1 MVQWVVHAGRIEG
14 VGVQVSGGEA
24 ERGQRTGY
32 LGAGG
37 KVFSELQQRNK
48 GWWEVATAGTTGA
61 MAVKVLHNYATL

>member
-1 MVQWVVHAGRIEG
+1 
-14 VGVQVSGGEA
+14 VSGGEA

-48 GWWEVATAGTTGA
+48 GWWEVATAGMTWA
-61 MAVKVLHNYATL
+61 MAVKMLHNYATL